1 MSEQICDI
9 CKKESVRVHIKGQ
22 GKYCLKCYN
31 SMALERIGAD
41 DTFHYPDTMAVME
54 PNGRCHTFHIEHMI
68 MGDTVC
74 WDAIEQNG
82 GYHFREISDIEANGA
97 GAAQKFFRKVVG
109 GVCTK
114 SLCEDDQRADN
125 LLYRGGKY
133 LSLRDKGTI
142 NIIEDEERGYRV
154 GFEIDGIRFSG
165 EDLEKLLGA
174 FPGFSMRYQIQDGSD
189 HEEH

>member
-97 GAAQKFFRKVVG
+97 AVAQKFFRNHAG
-109 GVCTK
+109 P
-114 SLCEDDQRADN
+114 
-125 LLYRGGKY
+125 
-133 LSLRDKGTI
+133 
-142 NIIEDEERGYRV
+142 
-154 GFEIDGIRFSG
+154 
-165 EDLEKLLGA
+165 
-174 FPGFSMRYQIQDGSD
+174 PG
-189 HEEH
+189 

>member
-9 CKKESVRVHIKGQ
+9 CKKEPARVHIKGQ

-82 GYHFREISDIEANGA
+82 GYHFREILILR
-97 GAAQKFFRKVVG
+97 QIV
-109 GVCTK
+109 
-114 SLCEDDQRADN
+114 QR
-125 LLYRGGKY
+125 
-133 LSLRDKGTI
+133 LRR
-142 NIIEDEERGYRV
+142 N
-154 GFEIDGIRFSG
+154 SS
-165 EDLEKLLGA
+165 EKLLKGSIQKACAIVITVLIARPIGA
-174 FPGFSMRYQIQDGSD
+174 PTNARNPAFFQSCLFIFPVPPSVLSHIFSMRRFCFRQPTPHRWFPLSSSQNS
-189 HEEH
+189 